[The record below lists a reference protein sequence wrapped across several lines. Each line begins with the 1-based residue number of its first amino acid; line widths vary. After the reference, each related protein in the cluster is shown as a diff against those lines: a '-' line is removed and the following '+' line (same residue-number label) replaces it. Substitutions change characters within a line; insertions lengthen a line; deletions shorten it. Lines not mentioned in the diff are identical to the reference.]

1 MRSSPYLFPSS
12 TFKLTVS
19 DGTEFYEDEFSFYDV
34 EKAAGGAVTSGG
46 TMDGVIT
53 SKVTFAT
60 SSTDAT
66 YQATFVLGD
75 YSGSA
80 ISTTKELTYVHPLE

>member
-1 MRSSPYLFPSS
+1 M
-12 TFKLTVS
+12 S